1 MCPHDAQRV
10 ASALDIIGLSV
21 YTVRQQSA
29 SREHNEWPAYA
40 SLDMRCKHAGCAL
53 GVRWVCA
60 RCAPGRLYGRCSP
73 DLNRRTYQVQR
84 IPSVCSACA
93 WRWSNAL
100 CACLASFWHVHPCV
114 ELRAHF
120 CACPKIPTHTTHDK
134 ECIALVQR
142 ARRRLYE

>member
-10 ASALDIIGLSV
+10 ASALDIIGLECL
-21 YTVRQQSA
+21 YSA
-29 SREHNEWPAYA
+29 PAERIKRA
-40 SLDMRCKHAGCAL
+40 QRMARVCIAGHALQTRWVCAGCAL
-53 GVRWVCA
+53 GVR
-60 RCAPGRLYGRCSP
+60 
-73 DLNRRTYQVQR
+73 QVDYTVGVRQTSTDEHTR
-84 IPSVCSACA
+84 YNEYPACA
-93 WRWSNAL
+93 WCWSNAL

-120 CACPKIPTHTTHDK
+120 CACPKIPTHTTHEK